1 MGTSQYAS
9 SQYASTA
16 KSIHRLQRSM
26 KTSSSMVRSIRQ
38 YVEEAPMKLTFKQ
51 RFRNW
56 LMNEDEPEYGNAIAV
71 DSEGPNI
78 QSQGF
83 RLNVYSAGGG
93 TIIETTKY
101 DRQKDDH
108 RHSLHVVTDDKDLG
122 EELAKIITME
132 SLR

>member
-1 MGTSQYAS
+1 MATNPYAT
-9 SQYASTA
+9 TA
-16 KSIHRLQRSM
+16 KSVKRLQKSL
-26 KTSSSMVRSIRQ
+26 TRQ
-38 YVEEAPMKLTFKQ
+38 YVEKTPMKLTFKQ
-51 RFRNW
+51 RIRNW
-56 LMNEDEPEYGNAIAV
+56 LMD
-71 DSEGPNI
+71 DSADYRENMVISTRDSDGPNI

-83 RLNVYSAGGG
+83 RLNIYSASGG

-108 RHSLHVVTDDKDLG
+108 RHSLHVVTDNKELG

>member
-1 MGTSQYAS
+1 MSNIG
-9 SQYASTA
+9 QYASTA
-16 KSIHRLQRSM
+16 RSINRLQRSM
-26 KTSSSMVRSIRQ
+26 KMSSSMVRSTRR
-38 YVEEAPMKLTFKQ
+38 YVEEKPMKLTFKQ
-51 RFRNW
+51 KLRKW
-56 LMNEDEPEYGNAIAV
+56 LMDDSDEYGANVLSV

-83 RLNVYSAGGG
+83 RLNVYSASGG
-93 TIIETTKY
+93 TIVETTKY

-108 RHSLHVVTDDKDLG
+108 KHSLHVVTDDKELG

>member
-1 MGTSQYAS
+1 MSNIG
-9 SQYASTA
+9 QYASTA
-16 KSIHRLQRSM
+16 KSIHRLQKSI
-26 KTSSSMVRSIRQ
+26 KTANSMVRPVQ
-38 YVEEAPMKLTFKQ
+38 YVEERTMKLTFKQ
-51 RFRNW
+51 RIRNW
-56 LMNEDEPEYGNAIAV
+56 LMNDDELEYGNAITV

-83 RLNVYSAGGG
+83 RLNVYSASGG

-108 RHSLHVVTDDKDLG
+108 KHSLHVVTDDKELG